1 MEINF
6 VYILFLSSIGFII
19 SFIGGMVGLVLGV
32 IRLPFILSTGLSV
45 TESVG
50 TNIGVSTL
58 GAITAAIQHIRNKNI
73 SVVIFIIMAF
83 TSAIGAFYGASL
95 TKNVPINFL
104 LILVGLIIS
113 YESFTLLK
121 ENNNTRNNKNNNTR
135 NNKNNNNNNKKR
147 TESLL
152 NLNHKLTSQNS
163 YYDIFLQSIIGFL
176 VGVLGG
182 LVGLVLGSI
191 RLPVMIKVLKTEPK
205 IAVGTNMLISSVM
218 GMSGFIG
225 HVISNEV
232 NFLYLIVLGPS
243 AMIGGFLGAKYTDR
257 LSQTNLKRLIGIV
270 LAIVAVTIFISQIT
284 ELKFFI
290 YNINAEKC

>member
-1 MEINF
+1 MEIDF
-6 VYILFLSSIGFII
+6 IIYILFFSSIGYII
-19 SFIGGMVGLVLGV
+19 SFIGGLVGLVLGV

-45 TESVG
+45 TESIG

-73 SVVIFIIMAF
+73 SFTIFIIMAL
-83 TSAIGAFYGASL
+83 TGAIGAFYGASL

-113 YESFTLLK
+113 YESFILLK
-121 ENNNTRNNKNNNTR
+121 ENKNNNDKIT
-135 NNKNNNNNNKKR
+135 
-147 TESLL
+147 TQQLL
-152 NLNHKLTSQNS
+152 NLNQESKNQNF
-163 YYDIFLQSIIGFL
+163 YYELFLQSIIGFL
-176 VGVLGG
+176 VGILGG

-191 RLPVMIKVLKTEPK
+191 RLPAMIKILKTEPK

-218 GMSGFIG
+218 GISGFIS

-243 AMIGGFLGAKYTDR
+243 AMIGGFLGARYTNR
-257 LSQTNLKRLIGIV
+257 LSPTNLKRLIGIV
-270 LAIVAVTIFISQIT
+270 LAFVAATIFISQIT
-284 ELKFFI
+284 ELKFLYI
-290 YNINAEKC
+290 

>member
-6 VYILFLSSIGFII
+6 IYILFLSSIGFII

-73 SVVIFIIMAF
+73 SFPIFIIMAL
-83 TSAIGAFYGASL
+83 TGAIGAFYGASL

-104 LILVGLIIS
+104 LILIGLIIS
-113 YESFTLLK
+113 YESFILLK
-121 ENNNTRNNKNNNTR
+121 ENKSNDDKITTQH
-135 NNKNNNNNNKKR
+135 
-147 TESLL
+147 LL
-152 NLNHKLTSQNS
+152 NLHQESTSQNS

-176 VGVLGG
+176 VGILGG

-191 RLPVMIKVLKTEPK
+191 RLPAMIKILKTEPK
-205 IAVGTNMLISSVM
+205 IAVGTNMFISSVM
-218 GMSGFIG
+218 GISGFIG

-243 AMIGGFLGAKYTDR
+243 AMIGGFLGARYTNR
-257 LSQTNLKRLIGIV
+257 LSPTNLKRLIGIV
-270 LAIVAVTIFISQIT
+270 LAIVAAAIFISQIT
-284 ELKFFI
+284 ELKFLFI
-290 YNINAEKC
+290 YN

>member
-6 VYILFLSSIGFII
+6 IYILFLSSIGFII
-19 SFIGGMVGLVLGV
+19 SFIGGLVGLVLGV

-73 SVVIFIIMAF
+73 SFPIFIIMAL
-83 TSAIGAFYGASL
+83 TGAIGAFYGASL

-104 LILVGLIIS
+104 LILIGLIIS
-113 YESFTLLK
+113 YESFILLK
-121 ENNNTRNNKNNNTR
+121 ENKNNDKIT
-135 NNKNNNNNNKKR
+135 
-147 TESLL
+147 TQQLL
-152 NLNHKLTSQNS
+152 KLHQELTSQNS

-176 VGVLGG
+176 VGILGG

-191 RLPVMIKVLKTEPK
+191 RLPAMIKILKTEPK
-205 IAVGTNMLISSVM
+205 IAVGSNMLISSVM
-218 GMSGFIG
+218 GISGFIG

-232 NFLYLIVLGPS
+232 NFLYIIVLGPS
-243 AMIGGFLGAKYTDR
+243 AMIGGFLGARYTNR
-257 LSQTNLKRLIGIV
+257 LSPTTLKRLIGIV
-270 LAIVAVTIFISQIT
+270 LAIVAATIFYISNYETLILIYSYLIQI
-284 ELKFFI
+284 KFTNLWTAI
-290 YNINAEKC
+290 

>member
-6 VYILFLSSIGFII
+6 IYILFLSSVGFII

-32 IRLPFILSTGLSV
+32 IRLPFILSTGLGI

-58 GAITAAIQHIRNKNI
+58 GAITAAIQHIRNRNV
-73 SVVIFIIMAF
+73 SFTIFIIMAL
-83 TSAIGAFYGASL
+83 TGAIGAFYGASL
-95 TKNVPINFL
+95 TKNVPINFF

-121 ENNNTRNNKNNNTR
+121 ENNNNRNNKI
-135 NNKNNNNNNKKR
+135 NNNNDKKI
-147 TESLL
+147 TENRL
-152 NLNHKLTSQNS
+152 NINQKSIKQKNPYH
-163 YYDIFLQSIIGFL
+163 DIFVQSIIGFW
-176 VGVLGG
+176 VGILGG

-191 RLPVMIKVLKTEPK
+191 RLPAMIKLLKTEPK

-225 HVISNEV
+225 HLINNEI
-232 NFLYLIVLGPS
+232 NLFYLIILGPS
-243 AMIGGFLGAKYTDR
+243 AMIGGFLGAKYTNH
-257 LSQTNLKRLIGIV
+257 LSPSTLKKLIGIV
-270 LAIVAVTIFISQIT
+270 LSIVAVTIFISQII
-284 ELKFFI
+284 ELKFF
-290 YNINAEKC
+290 A

>member
-6 VYILFLSSIGFII
+6 IYILFLSSIGFII

-73 SVVIFIIMAF
+73 SFTIFIIMAL
-83 TSAIGAFYGASL
+83 TGAIGAFYGASL
-95 TKNVPINFL
+95 TKNVPINFI

-121 ENNNTRNNKNNNTR
+121 ENIK
-135 NNKNNNNNNKKR
+135 NKNNNNIYKKT
-147 TESLL
+147 TESLS
-152 NLNHKLTSQNS
+152 NSNHKSIRQNP
-163 YYDIFLQSIIGFL
+163 YYEILLQSVISFL
-176 VGVLGG
+176 VGILGG

-191 RLPVMIKVLKTEPK
+191 RLPAMIRILKTEPK

-218 GMSGFIG
+218 GISGFIS

-232 NFLYLIVLGPS
+232 NFLYIIVLGPS
-243 AMIGGFLGAKYTDR
+243 AMLGGFLGARYTNR
-257 LSQTNLKRLIGIV
+257 LSPTNLKRLIGIV
-270 LAIVAVTIFISQIT
+270 LAIVAAAIFISQIT
-284 ELKFFI
+284 ELKFLFI
-290 YNINAEKC
+290 YN

>member
-6 VYILFLSSIGFII
+6 IYILFLSSVGFII

-32 IRLPFILSTGLSV
+32 IRLPFILSTGLGV

-58 GAITAAIQHIRNKNI
+58 GAITAAIQHIRNRNI
-73 SVVIFIIMAF
+73 SFTIFIIMAI

-104 LILVGLIIS
+104 LIVIGLIIS

-121 ENNNTRNNKNNNTR
+121 ENNNKNRNIENNNI
-135 NNKNNNNNNKKR
+135 NNDDKKITENK
-147 TESLL
+147 L
-152 NLNHKLTSQNS
+152 NLNQKSIKQKNS
-163 YYDIFLQSIIGFL
+163 YYDIFVQSIIGFL
-176 VGVLGG
+176 IGILGG

-191 RLPVMIKVLKTEPK
+191 RLPAMIKIFKTEPK

-225 HVISNEV
+225 HLINNEI
-232 NFLYLIVLGPS
+232 NLFYLIILGPS
-243 AMIGGFLGAKYTDR
+243 AMIGGFLGAKYTNR
-257 LSQTNLKRLIGIV
+257 LSPSTLKKLIGIV
-270 LAIVAVTIFISQIT
+270 LAIVAITIFISQMI
-284 ELKFFI
+284 ELKFF
-290 YNINAEKC
+290 A

>member
-121 ENNNTRNNKNNNTR
+121 ENNNTR

>member
-1 MEINF
+1 MEFNF
-6 VYILFLSSIGFII
+6 IYILFLCSIGFII

-73 SVVIFIIMAF
+73 SFLIFIVMAL
-83 TSAIGAFYGASL
+83 TGAIGAFYGASL

-104 LILVGLIIS
+104 LILIGLIIS
-113 YESFTLLK
+113 YESFILLK
-121 ENNNTRNNKNNNTR
+121 ENKSNDEKITTQY
-135 NNKNNNNNNKKR
+135 
-147 TESLL
+147 LL
-152 NLNHKLTSQNS
+152 NLHKESTSQNS

-176 VGVLGG
+176 VGIFGG

-191 RLPVMIKVLKTEPK
+191 RLPAMIKILKTEPK
-205 IAVGTNMLISSVM
+205 IAVCTNMLISSVM
-218 GMSGFIG
+218 GFSGFIG
-225 HVISNEV
+225 HVISSEV

-243 AMIGGFLGAKYTDR
+243 AMIGGFLGARYTNR
-257 LSQTNLKRLIGIV
+257 LSPTNLKRLIGIV
-270 LAIVAVTIFISQIT
+270 LAIVAAAIFISQIT
-284 ELKFFI
+284 ELKFLFI
-290 YNINAEKC
+290 YN

>member
-6 VYILFLSSIGFII
+6 IYILFLSSIGFII

-73 SVVIFIIMAF
+73 SFPIFIIMAL
-83 TSAIGAFYGASL
+83 TGAIGAFYGASL

-104 LILVGLIIS
+104 LILIGLIIS
-113 YESFTLLK
+113 YESFILLK
-121 ENNNTRNNKNNNTR
+121 ENKSNDDKITTQH
-135 NNKNNNNNNKKR
+135 
-147 TESLL
+147 LL
-152 NLNHKLTSQNS
+152 NLHQESTSQNS

-176 VGVLGG
+176 VGILGG

-191 RLPVMIKVLKTEPK
+191 RLPAMIKILKTEPK

-218 GMSGFIG
+218 GISGFIG

-243 AMIGGFLGAKYTDR
+243 AMIGGFLGARYTNR
-257 LSQTNLKRLIGIV
+257 LSPTNLKRLIGIV
-270 LAIVAVTIFISQIT
+270 LAIVAAAIFISQIT
-284 ELKFFI
+284 ELKFLFI
-290 YNINAEKC
+290 YN

>member
-6 VYILFLSSIGFII
+6 IYILFLSSIGFII

-73 SVVIFIIMAF
+73 SFLIFIIMAL
-83 TSAIGAFYGASL
+83 TGAIGAFYGASF
-95 TKNVPINFL
+95 TKNVPVNFF

-121 ENNNTRNNKNNNTR
+121 ENNNNRNNKI
-135 NNKNNNNNNKKR
+135 NNNNDKKI
-147 TESLL
+147 TENRL
-152 NLNHKLTSQNS
+152 NINQKSIKQKNPYH
-163 YYDIFLQSIIGFL
+163 DIFVQSIIGFL
-176 VGVLGG
+176 VGILGG

-191 RLPVMIKVLKTEPK
+191 RLPAMINILKTEPK

-218 GMSGFIG
+218 GISGFIG
-225 HVISNEV
+225 HVISNEF

-243 AMIGGFLGAKYTDR
+243 AMIGGFLGARYTNR
-257 LSQTNLKRLIGIV
+257 LSPTNLKRLIGIV
-270 LAIVAVTIFISQIT
+270 LAIVAAAIFISQII
-284 ELKFFI
+284 ELKFLFI
-290 YNINAEKC
+290 YN

>member
-6 VYILFLSSIGFII
+6 IYVLFLSSIGFII

-73 SVVIFIIMAF
+73 SFTIFIIMAL
-83 TSAIGAFYGASL
+83 TGAVGAFYGALL
-95 TKNVPINFL
+95 TKNVSINLL
-104 LILVGLIIS
+104 LILIGLIIS
-113 YESFTLLK
+113 YESFILLK
-121 ENNNTRNNKNNNTR
+121 ENNNNNDKIT
-135 NNKNNNNNNKKR
+135 NK
-147 TESLL
+147 SLL
-152 NLNHKLTSQNS
+152 NLNQESTSQNS
-163 YYDIFLQSIIGFL
+163 YYEIFLQSIIGFL
-176 VGVLGG
+176 VGILGG

-191 RLPVMIKVLKTEPK
+191 RLPAIIKILKTEPK

-218 GMSGFIG
+218 GISGFIG

-232 NFLYLIVLGPS
+232 NFLYLIILGPS
-243 AMIGGFLGAKYTDR
+243 AMIGGFLGARYTNR
-257 LSQTNLKRLIGIV
+257 LSPTNLKRLIGII
-270 LAIVAVTIFISQIT
+270 LAVVATTIFISQIT
-284 ELKFFI
+284 ELKFLFI
-290 YNINAEKC
+290 YN

>member
-6 VYILFLSSIGFII
+6 IYILFLSSIGFII

-73 SVVIFIIMAF
+73 SFPIFIIMAL
-83 TSAIGAFYGASL
+83 TGAIGAFYGASL

-113 YESFTLLK
+113 YESFILLK
-121 ENNNTRNNKNNNTR
+121 ENKSNDDKITTQH
-135 NNKNNNNNNKKR
+135 
-147 TESLL
+147 LL
-152 NLNHKLTSQNS
+152 NLHQESTSQNS

-176 VGVLGG
+176 VGILGG

-191 RLPVMIKVLKTEPK
+191 RLPAMIKILKTEPK

-218 GMSGFIG
+218 GISGFIG

-243 AMIGGFLGAKYTDR
+243 AMIGGFLGARYTNR
-257 LSQTNLKRLIGIV
+257 LSPTNLKRLIGIV
-270 LAIVAVTIFISQIT
+270 LAIVAAAIFISQIT
-284 ELKFFI
+284 ELKFLFI
-290 YNINAEKC
+290 YN